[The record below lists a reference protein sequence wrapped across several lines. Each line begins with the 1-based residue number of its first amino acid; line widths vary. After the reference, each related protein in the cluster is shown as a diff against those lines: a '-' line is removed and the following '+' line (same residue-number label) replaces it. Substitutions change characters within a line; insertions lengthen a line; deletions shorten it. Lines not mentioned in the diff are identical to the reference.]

1 MYRDPPHMNLPY
13 LNESEKR
20 KVRQEVKSMLMGH
33 VGLVE
38 ARNLKESNKLTSEE
52 AYIESLLP

>member
-1 MYRDPPHMNLPY
+1 MNLPY
-13 LNESEKR
+13 LNEREKR
-20 KVRQEVKSMLMGH
+20 KVRQEVESMLMGH

-52 AYIESLLP
+52 AYIESLLS